1 MTAKLGSNKTDK
13 SFDFDSMTK
22 FPVGV
27 EVSVEDFQSIGEIG
41 AMYYEQ
47 GNLEKAET
55 IFEGLVE
62 LKPESGAA
70 HSALGGLLT
79 YKREDEKA
87 MRHLTK
93 AIELDDGQI
102 APFVNRGEVYLRQS
116 EFDLAVADLKRAIE
130 LDPQEKDAGANRAR
144 AMVLGIYQAIES
156 QKQSEEHKNNH

>member
-1 MTAKLGSNKTDK
+1 MAAKFGINKTDK
-13 SFDFDSMTK
+13 AFDLDSMLK
-22 FPVGV
+22 APAGIQ
-27 EVSVEDFQSIGEIG
+27 VSDEEFQSIGEIG

-62 LKPESGAA
+62 LKPDSGAA

-87 MRHLTK
+87 MIHLSK
-93 AIELDDGQI
+93 AIELDDEQI

-116 EFDLAVADLKRAIE
+116 QFDLAVADLKRAIE

-156 QKQSEEHKNNH
+156 QKTQQT

>member
-1 MTAKLGSNKTDK
+1 MKAKSGSEKTNKAIDI
-13 SFDFDSMTK
+13 DSMLK
-22 FPVGV
+22 APAGV
-27 EVSVEDFQSIGEIG
+27 HVSDEEFLAIGEIG

-62 LKPESGAA
+62 LKPDSGAA

-87 MRHLTK
+87 MTHLTK
-93 AIELDDGQI
+93 AIELDDKQI

-116 EFDLAVADLKRAIE
+116 KFDLAVADLKRAIE

-156 QKQSEEHKNNH
+156 QKMQKSDSN

>member
-1 MTAKLGSNKTDK
+1 MAAKFGTEITKKAIDI
-13 SFDFDSMTK
+13 DSMLK
-22 FPVGV
+22 VPA
-27 EVSVEDFQSIGEIG
+27 EVDVSDEDFQSIGEIG

-62 LKPESGAA
+62 LKPDSGAA

-87 MRHLTK
+87 LKHLTK
-93 AIELDDGQI
+93 AIGLDDKQI

-116 EFDLAVADLKRAIE
+116 KFDLAVADLKRAIE
-130 LDPQEKDAGANRAR
+130 LDPQETDAGANRAR
-144 AMVLGIYQAIES
+144 AMILGIYQAIES
-156 QKQSEEHKNNH
+156 QKTQKSENN

>member
-1 MTAKLGSNKTDK
+1 MRAKSGIDKTNKAIDI
-13 SFDFDSMTK
+13 DSMLK
-22 FPVGV
+22 VPAGV
-27 EVSVEDFQSIGEIG
+27 HVSDEDFQAIGEIG

-62 LKPESGAA
+62 LKPDSSAA

-87 MRHLTK
+87 LVHLNR
-93 AIELDDGQI
+93 AIDLDSKQI

-116 EFDLAVADLKRAIE
+116 KFDLAVADLKRAIE

-144 AMVLGIYQAIES
+144 AMILGIYQAIES
-156 QKQSEEHKNNH
+156 QKTQKSEIN